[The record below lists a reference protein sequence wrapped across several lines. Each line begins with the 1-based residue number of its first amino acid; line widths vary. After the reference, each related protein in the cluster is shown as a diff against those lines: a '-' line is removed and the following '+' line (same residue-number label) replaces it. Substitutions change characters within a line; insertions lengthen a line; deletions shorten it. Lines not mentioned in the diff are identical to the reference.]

1 MGLTEEQL
9 RAVEA
14 KEPRVFV
21 AAGAGTGKTSLLV
34 ARYLRA
40 LLHDGLTTEQLPT
53 VTFTRKAAAEMKSR
67 IRAGLLEA
75 DRSDLAWSL
84 DSAPIGTIHGLCA
97 SLLRAHPLQAGVD
110 PSFVVADAVQ
120 ASILQ
125 AEALDLGWERLV
137 QEADEDLLGL
147 LARHQRSIQTHVVD
161 LYLGLRGLGHDEPR
175 FVVSAPG
182 RLDEEKGRLAA
193 AGEAVLAAT
202 AGMNLKATAAGNR
215 ERVQECLAWL
225 PEALPAWG
233 EALEQAAK
241 FIPHLGC
248 GALRPIFEEWNA
260 SLKEFRRALG
270 GHYLWP
276 LVGLVD
282 RLLTLLGEEYVR
294 RKTELGL
301 LDFNDVEIRA
311 LELLDSGVRPYADAA
326 RLMVDE
332 FQDTNGLQCKLIE
345 KLGVATV
352 LTVGDLYQSIY
363 GFRGA
368 DVEVFRDQESAASG
382 RASAEDFHTRL
393 SLNFRSREA
402 VLHVINRIFAH
413 PGLFGE
419 GFTDLVAARVGDQA
433 RAGLPDKG
441 GDLSP
446 AVELVVLDRQA
457 PGADNA
463 TWQENEARVVADLV
477 ARLVREQGWRPR
489 DVVVLLRA
497 LTHVHELEEAL
508 VAQGLPS
515 YVVQGR
521 GYYDREELGDLF
533 ALLHSLV
540 NPHDDMSLVTA
551 LRSPLGAVRD
561 DVLYL
566 LRLQADRLGGTSLW
580 EAMREHE
587 VDGAEGEDAERLT
600 LFRERIETLRRRLGA
615 PGLSELIDATV
626 TVFDYDLV
634 LLQSPDGPRRYANVR
649 KLMLLAEE
657 FEAVEGPD
665 LAGFVRYLD
674 GRRDLTASR
683 EGNAALLAEDDD
695 VVRVMTIHQAK
706 GLEFPVVVIAG
717 MGGSGRTDRH
727 LFPLDRSDRVSLQIS
742 RPDDKRFGEPL
753 VLGPADDVV
762 RSLDAADREEEKRLY
777 YVAMTRAMER
787 LVLVGS
793 LKGSEAE
800 AAPLTLV
807 LDALGVLGGDL
818 AAGSA
823 LRPVADLDMVV
834 RCDVWPAHPAEF
846 AVPAHPAHP
855 ERLECP
861 APRPALPDTRRRGV
875 RRVSFSSLAEYDR
888 CPRGYYLQRVLGLG
902 RWMEDDWSGIA
913 QPVGAFEDEAAES
926 PSGESTRDLSVG
938 LETDGRLVGTLVH
951 AALEKLV
958 LGPEPDLR
966 EVRTA
971 IRDAAM
977 ALVCE
982 EPDPALLERAAGLA
996 LAFWRTPYARLGG
1009 PTSGRTEV
1017 PFLFSRGD
1025 TLVSGTIDLLYIQE
1039 ESWAVIDY
1047 KTNRLKGRATE
1058 AAAVAYRLQG
1068 ELYGLACLLAGAT
1081 AVTVAFVFL
1090 ESPDHVVSTA
1100 YGPADRPALEQ
1111 RLDGALLGPAEG
1123 SFPVNLAGCF
1133 ACRLHG
1139 LCMV

>member
-1 MGLTEEQL
+1 MGLTPEQL

-14 KEPRVFV
+14 EKPRVFV

-40 LLHDGLTTEQLPT
+40 LLHDGFGIEDLPT

-67 IRAGLLEA
+67 IRVGLLEA
-75 DRSDLAWSL
+75 GRSDLAWSL
-84 DSAPIGTIHGLCA
+84 DSAPIGTIHGLCS

-110 PSFVVADAVQ
+110 PSFVVADAAQ

-147 LARHQRSIQTHVVD
+147 LARHQRSIQAHVLG

-175 FVVSAPG
+175 FVLPSPG

-193 AGEAVLAAT
+193 AGEAVLAAI
-202 AGMNLKATAAGNR
+202 AGMNLKATAEGNR
-215 ERVQECLAWL
+215 GRVQQCLAWL
-225 PEALPAWG
+225 PEARPVW
-233 EALEQAAK
+233 EDLERAAK
-241 FIPHLGC
+241 FIPNMGC
-248 GALRPIFEEWNA
+248 GAQRPIFEEWDA

-270 GHYLWP
+270 GLYLCP
-276 LVGLVD
+276 LVGLID
-282 RLLTLLGEEYVR
+282 RLLTLLGEDYAR
-294 RKTELGL
+294 RKTQLGL

-332 FQDTNGLQCKLIE
+332 FQDTNRLQCRLIE

-368 DVEVFRDQESAASG
+368 DVEVFRVQERAMCGS
-382 RASAEDFHTRL
+382 ASAEALHARL

-402 VLHVINRIFAH
+402 VLRVINRVFAH
-413 PGLFGE
+413 PGMFGE
-419 GFTDLVAARVGDQA
+419 GFTDLVAARVGDQV
-433 RAGLPDKG
+433 RGGLPDERG
-441 GDLSP
+441 ELSP
-446 AVELVVLDRQA
+446 AVELVVLDRGA
-457 PGADNA
+457 PSADNT
-463 TWQENEARVVADLV
+463 TWQENEAWVVADLV
-477 ARLVREQGWRPR
+477 AALVREQGWRPR
-489 DVVVLLRA
+489 HVVVLLRA

-508 VAQGLPS
+508 VTRGVPS

-533 ALLHSLV
+533 ALVRSLV

-566 LRLQADRLGGTSLW
+566 LRLQADRMGGTSLW

-587 VDGAEGEDAERLT
+587 VEGAEGEDADRLK
-600 LFRERIETLRRRLGA
+600 LFRGRIETLRRRLGA

-626 TVFDYDLV
+626 TAFDYDLV
-634 LLQSPDGPRRYANVR
+634 LLQAPDGPRRYANVR
-649 KLMLLAEE
+649 KLMLLADE

-665 LAGFVRYLD
+665 LAGFVRYLV
-674 GRRDLTASR
+674 GRRDLTAAR

-717 MGGSGRTDRH
+717 MGGSGRTNRDT
-727 LFPLDRSDRVSLQIS
+727 FPLDRSDRVSLLIS
-742 RPDDKRFGEPL
+742 GPDDSRFGGPL
-753 VLGPADDVV
+753 ALGPADDVL
-762 RSLDAADREEEKRLY
+762 RSLNAADRDEEKRLY

-793 LKGSEAE
+793 LKGSEADVP
-800 AAPLTLV
+800 PLKLV
-807 LDALGVLGGDL
+807 LDSLGVSRDDL
-818 AAGSA
+818 AADSV
-823 LRPVADLDMVV
+823 LRPVADLDVVV
-834 RCDVWPAHPAEF
+834 RCDVRPAYPVEV
-846 AVPAHPAHP
+846 AVPARPTHLEH
-855 ERLECP
+855 LECP
-861 APRPALPDTRRRGV
+861 AARPALPDTRRRGV
-875 RRVSFSSLAEYDR
+875 RRVSFSSLAEYGR

-902 RWMEDDWSGIA
+902 RWTEDDGSRIA
-913 QPVGAFEDEAAES
+913 QPMGPFEDEGAES
-926 PSGESTRDLSVG
+926 LFGESTRDQRVG
-938 LETDGRLVGTLVH
+938 LEPDGRLVGTLVH
-951 AALEKLV
+951 AALEQLV
-958 LGPEPDLR
+958 LRPAPDLR
-966 EVRTA
+966 GIRTA
-971 IRDAAM
+971 IREVAT
-977 ALVCE
+977 ALVGD
-982 EPDPALLERAAGLA
+982 EPDPRLLERAAGLA
-996 LAFWRTPYARLGG
+996 LAFWRSPYAGLSRLTG
-1009 PTSGRTEV
+1009 GRTEV

-1025 TLVSGTIDLLYIQE
+1025 TLVSGAIDLLHIQDE
-1039 ESWAVIDY
+1039 RWTVIDY
-1047 KTNRLKGRATE
+1047 KTNRLDGLTPE
-1058 AAAVAYRLQG
+1058 AAAAAYRLQG
-1068 ELYGLACLLAGAT
+1068 ELYGLACLMAQAP
-1081 AVTVAFVFL
+1081 AVSVAFVFL
-1090 ESPDHVVSTA
+1090 ESPDHAVTTA
-1100 YGPADRPALEQ
+1100 YRPADRPALEQ
-1111 RLDGALLGPAEG
+1111 RLDSALVGLAEG
-1123 SFPVNLAGCF
+1123 NFPVNSA
-1133 ACRLHG
+1133 ACSACWLQG

>member
-9 RAVEA
+9 RVVEA
-14 KEPRVFV
+14 REPRVFV

-40 LLHDGLTTEQLPT
+40 LLHDGLGTEQLPT

-84 DSAPIGTIHGLCA
+84 DSAPMGTIHGLCA

-137 QEADEDLLGL
+137 QEADEELMGL
-147 LARHQRSIQTHVVD
+147 LARHQRSIQAHVLG

-175 FVVSAPG
+175 FLVPSPG
-182 RLDEEKGRLAA
+182 RLDEQKGRLAA

-215 ERVQECLAWL
+215 ERVQQCLAWL
-225 PEALPAWG
+225 PEARPAW
-233 EALEQAAK
+233 EDLERAAK
-241 FIPHLGC
+241 FIPGMRC
-248 GALRPIFEEWNA
+248 GALRPIFEEWDA

-270 GHYLWP
+270 GLYLWP
-276 LVGLVD
+276 LAGLVD
-282 RLLTLLGEEYVR
+282 RLLTLLGEDYVR

-311 LELLDSGVRPYADAA
+311 LELLHSGVRPYADAA

-332 FQDTNGLQCKLIE
+332 FQDTNGLQCRLIE

-368 DVEVFRDQESAASG
+368 DVEVFRVQESAVCGS
-382 RASAEDFHTRL
+382 ASAEAFHTRL

-402 VLHVINRIFAH
+402 VLRVINRVFAH
-413 PGLFGE
+413 PGMFGE
-419 GFTDLVAARVGDQA
+419 GFTDLVAARVGDQV
-433 RAGLPDKG
+433 RGGLADER

-446 AVELVVLDRQA
+446 AVELVVLDRGA
-457 PGADNA
+457 PGGGNT
-463 TWQENEARVVADLV
+463 TWQENEALVVADLV
-477 ARLVREQGWRPR
+477 AALVREQGWRPR

-533 ALLHSLV
+533 ALLRSLV

-587 VDGAEGEDAERLT
+587 VEGAEGEDAERLT

-615 PGLSELIDATV
+615 PGLSQLIDATV
-626 TVFDYDLV
+626 TAFDYDLV
-634 LLQSPDGPRRYANVR
+634 LLQAPDGPRRYANVR
-649 KLMLLAEE
+649 KLMLLADE

-665 LAGFVRYLD
+665 LAGFVRYLV

-717 MGGSGRTDRH
+717 MGDSGRTDRDT
-727 LFPLDRSDRVSLQIS
+727 FPLDRSDRASLRIS
-742 RPDDKRFGEPL
+742 GPDDKRFGGPL
-753 VLGPADDVV
+753 ALGPADDVL
-762 RSLDAADREEEKRLY
+762 RSLNAADREEEKRLY

-800 AAPLTLV
+800 VAPLTLV
-807 LDALGVLGGDL
+807 LDALGVSGEDL
-818 AAGSA
+818 AADSA
-823 LRPVADLDMVV
+823 LRPVAGLDVVV
-834 RCDVWPAHPAEF
+834 RCDVRPAPPDGLVVRDRLEH
-846 AVPAHPAHP
+846 
-855 ERLECP
+855 LECP
-861 APRPALPDTRRRGV
+861 APRPALLDTRRRGV
-875 RRVSFSSLAEYDR
+875 RRVSFSSLAGYDR
-888 CPRGYYLQRVLGLG
+888 CPRGYYLQQVLGLG
-902 RWMEDDWSGIA
+902 RWMEDDGSSIA
-913 QPVGAFEDEAAES
+913 QPAGPFEDEGAES
-926 PSGESTRDLSVG
+926 LSGESTWDLSVG
-938 LETDGRLVGTLVH
+938 LEPDGRLVGTLVH
-951 AALEKLV
+951 LALQKMA
-958 LGPEPDLR
+958 LGPAPDPR
-966 EVRTA
+966 GVRTA
-971 IRDAAM
+971 IRDAAT
-977 ALVCE
+977 ALLGE
-982 EPDPALLERAAGLA
+982 GPDPRLLERAVGLV
-996 LAFWRTPYARLGG
+996 LAFWRSPYAGLGG
-1009 PTSGRTEV
+1009 PTCGRTEV

-1039 ESWAVIDY
+1039 ESWMVIDY
-1047 KTNRLKGRATE
+1047 KTNRLNGRTTE
-1058 AAAVAYRLQG
+1058 VAAAEYRLQG
-1068 ELYGLACLLAGAT
+1068 ELYGLACLLAQAP
-1081 AVTVAFVFL
+1081 AVTIAFVFL
-1090 ESPDHVVSTA
+1090 ESPDQVVTTA

-1111 RLDGALLGPAEG
+1111 RLDGALLGLAEG
-1123 SFPVNLAGCF
+1123 SFPVNMAACS